1 MRIKAGFTVS
11 YDCPQPTPML
21 LCLSVHPSRQADL
34 LTPQHL
40 KFTPDVPAWDY
51 VDGFGNVCTRVIAPV
66 GRISVSAAFEI
77 NDSGRPDFIPASAT
91 QHAINDLPDDT
102 LVFLLGSR

>member
-34 LTPQHL
+34 LTPQRL

-51 VDGFGNVCTRVIAPV
+51 VDGFGNVCTRIIAPV
-66 GRISVSAAFEI
+66 GRISVSAAI
-77 NDSGRPDFIPASAT
+77 RSDFIQPPR
-91 QHAINDLPDDT
+91 L
-102 LVFLLGSR
+102 